1 MNDRGK
7 PGDVLSRID
16 HLVIAAPQLETGMDV
31 VERRLG
37 VRPVPGGRHPAFGT
51 HNALVA
57 LGPRTYL
64 EVIAPDPGLDPPIRG
79 RVFGVDGIREP
90 RLVTWALADDAI
102 DATAAAAPDLG
113 PVEAGRRERPDGTVL
128 AWRLTD
134 PYAMPLD
141 GAVPFLISWGSTPHP
156 AGSVPRAGSLCGFR
170 IEHPDPDRVHRALAA
185 IGVEATVRKAGAVRL
200 VARIA
205 TPSGE
210 TDIS

>member
-1 MNDRGK
+1 MSGPRG
-7 PGDVLSRID
+7 VLSRID
-16 HLVIAAPQLETGMDV
+16 HLVFAAPRLEAGMDA

-37 VRPVPGGRHPAFGT
+37 MRPVPGGRHPAFGT

-64 EVIAPDPGLDPPIRG
+64 EVIAPDPGLDPPSRG
-79 RVFGVDGIREP
+79 RVFGVDGVLEP
-90 RLVTWALADDAI
+90 RLVTWALGDETI
-102 DATAAAAPDLG
+102 DATAAAARGLG
-113 PVEAGRRERPDGTVL
+113 PVESGRREQPDGTVL

-141 GAVPFLISWGSTPHP
+141 GTVPFLISWGSTPHP
-156 AGSVPRAGSLCGFR
+156 AASVPRAGSLCGFR
-170 IEHPDPDRVHRALAA
+170 IEHPDPDRVRRALAA
-185 IGVEATVRKAGAVRL
+185 LGVEAAVRKAGTVRF